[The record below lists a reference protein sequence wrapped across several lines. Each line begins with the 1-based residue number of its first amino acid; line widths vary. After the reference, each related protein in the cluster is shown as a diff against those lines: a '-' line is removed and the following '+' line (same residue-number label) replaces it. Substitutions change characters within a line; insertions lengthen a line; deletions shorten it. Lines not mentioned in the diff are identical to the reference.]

1 MNKAGLVSSK
11 KVSSKPVFI
20 YGLADPVTNEV
31 RYVGKTVKKLS
42 ARLRGHI
49 GDSKK
54 RNHRNANWI
63 RSCIEDGQ
71 EPEIFEIDIVNVG
84 DDWVE
89 AEQFWIAM
97 MRYLGCDL
105 TNHAIGGQGTDG
117 YKFTEKQ
124 IKKLSDSHKGIG
136 RSKEA
141 LEKHAETMKKKKEL
155 GWVKQGLT
163 SEQMEKRLVTLKT
176 NRELG
181 LHKKKPK
188 ATQEQKLNNA
198 IARKKW
204 DSPESRK
211 KISEGVLK
219 ARSEG
224 RGHFH
229 RSPEALAKHS
239 ETCRKRRESKL
250 KETQ

>member
-1 MNKAGLVSSK
+1 MNKIGLVSSK

-20 YGLADPVTNEV
+20 YGLADPDTNEV
-31 RYVGKTVKKLS
+31 RYIGKTVKKLS

-54 RNHRNANWI
+54 RNHRSANWI
-63 RSCIEDGQ
+63 KSCIENGK
-71 EPEIFEIDIVNVG
+71 EPEIFEIDIVDVG

-117 YKFTEKQ
+117 YKFTEEQ

-155 GWVKQGLT
+155 GWVKKGMT
-163 SEQMEKRLVTLKT
+163 SEQMEKRLVTLKK
-176 NRELG
+176 NHILG
-181 LHKKKPK
+181 LHKQKPK
-188 ATQEQKLNNA
+188 ATQEQKLKNS
-198 IARKKW
+198 IARKEW

-211 KISEGVLK
+211 KISDGVKK
-219 ARSEG
+219 ARAEG

-229 RSPEALAKHS
+229 RSQEALAKQA
-239 ETCRKRRESKL
+239 ETLRKKREAKL